1 MCAYWGETM
10 SDFGKKLDEAT
21 IQNNFVFGKTME
33 LYPDLCRR
41 LLEIILNIEIAKIQ
55 YPEREKTIEARSDGK
70 GIRLDVYVEDANEE
84 RWFDVEMQVADSA
97 NLAKRMR
104 YYQGLIDL
112 DKLKRGQ
119 HYSELGESFIIFI
132 CPFDHFKQERHVY
145 TFRER
150 CDQDMALALY
160 DGATKI
166 FLNTK
171 GTYGDIT
178 PALKT
183 FLDYVDSGIVVGD
196 FVSEL
201 ANAVDSIK
209 RNEKVRHDFM
219 TLQMYLR
226 EHELETAQRRSEEIA
241 LRLIRRGRPI
251 EEIHEDTD
259 IPLQRLR
266 ELARSKT
273 DGHEIKSESQ
283 DEAILT

>member
-1 MCAYWGETM
+1 MPDWEKT
-10 SDFGKKLDEAT
+10 LDDAT

-33 LYPDLCRR
+33 LYPNLCRR
-41 LLEIILNIEIAKIQ
+41 MLEIILNVEIVKIQ
-55 YPEREKTIEARSDGK
+55 YPEREKTIEARIDGK
-70 GIRLDVYVEDANEE
+70 GIRLDVYVEAADRN
-84 RWFDVEMQVADSA
+84 RWFDVEMQVTDSA

-150 CDQDMALALY
+150 CDQDMALALH

-178 PALKT
+178 PELKT

-201 ANAVDSIK
+201 ANAVNSIK

-226 EHELETAQRRSEEIA
+226 EHEMETAQRRSEEIA
-241 LRLIRRGRPI
+241 LRMIRRGRPFD
-251 EEIHEDTD
+251 EIHEDTD
-259 IPLQRLR
+259 IPLQRLH
-266 ELARSKT
+266 ELARAKT
-273 DGHEIKSESQ
+273 AGREIKSESQ
-283 DEAILT
+283 DEAVLT

>member
-1 MCAYWGETM
+1 MPDWEKT
-10 SDFGKKLDEAT
+10 LDDAT

-33 LYPDLCRR
+33 LYPNLCRR
-41 LLEIILNIEIAKIQ
+41 MLEIILNVEIVKIQ
-55 YPEREKTIEARSDGK
+55 YPEREKTIEARIDGK
-70 GIRLDVYVEDANEE
+70 GIRLDVYVEDADRN
-84 RWFDVEMQVADSA
+84 RWFDVEMQVTDSV

-150 CDQDMALALY
+150 CDQDMALALH

-178 PALKT
+178 PELKT

-209 RNEKVRHDFM
+209 RNAKVRHDFM

-226 EHELETAQRRSEEIA
+226 EHEMETAQRLSEEIA
-241 LRLIRRGRPI
+241 LRMIRRGRPI

-259 IPLQRLR
+259 IPLQRLH
-266 ELARSKT
+266 ELARAKT
-273 DGHEIKSESQ
+273 AGREIKSESQ
-283 DEAILT
+283 DEEVLT